1 MSESVRWNSQSL
13 DRWAEKYA
21 QGKFVD
27 LGGRKTHYIE
37 KGQGEPL
44 ILLHGFFYD
53 TYLWAEN
60 IDALARHFKVYAID
74 LWGCGYS
81 AREPLDFGYPQYAG
95 LVQLFMDAMG
105 IERASFAGQSMG
117 AGTAMKFCVEYRQ
130 RVNKMVLV
138 SAAGLPNPLPA
149 IAKFFNL
156 PMVGELFLGMDTD
169 AFRKSALKDVFFHD
183 KSLVT
188 DAYFENVTRPQKIE
202 KSIEAGLK
210 IQRNRFFDTLSD
222 EIARLGAMAVPTLL
236 VWGRED
242 KAIPVERGEDMH
254 RILIGSRLEI
264 LDKAG
269 HVSNFEQA
277 EQFNRLALE
286 FLLT

>member
-1 MSESVRWNSQSL
+1 MSESVRWNSQPHDL
-13 DRWAEKYA
+13 WAGKHA

-27 LGGRKTHYIE
+27 FGGRKTHYIE
-37 KGQGEPL
+37 KGEGAPL

-53 TYLWAEN
+53 SYLWAEN
-60 IDALARHFKVYAID
+60 IDVLAQHFKVYAID

-81 AREPLDFGYPQYAG
+81 AREPLDFGYSQYADQ
-95 LVQLFMDAMG
+95 VRLFMDAMG
-105 IERASFAGQSMG
+105 IQQASFAGQSMG
-117 AGTAMKFCVEYRQ
+117 AGTAIKFCVQHRG
-130 RVNKMVLV
+130 RVKNLVMV

-149 IAKFFNL
+149 MAKFFNL
-156 PMVGELFLGMDTD
+156 PMIGEFFLGMDTD
-169 AFRKSALKDVFFHD
+169 AFRKTALKDVFIHD

-188 DAYFENVTRPQKIE
+188 DAYFAEVTRPQKIE

-222 EIARLGAMAVPTLL
+222 EIAQLGGMGVPALL

-242 KAIPVERGEDMH
+242 KAIPVESGEDIH
-254 RILIGSRLEI
+254 CILKGSRLEI

-277 EQFNRLALE
+277 ERFNTLALE
-286 FLLT
+286 FLLA

>member
-1 MSESVRWNSQSL
+1 MSQFVRWNSQSL
-13 DRWAEKYA
+13 DTWAAKNA
-21 QGKFVD
+21 KGKFVD

-37 KGQGEPL
+37 KGEGEPL

-53 TYLWAEN
+53 SYLWAEN
-60 IDALARHFKVYAID
+60 IDTLAQHFKVYAID

-81 AREPLDFGYPQYAG
+81 AREPFDFGYVQYAEQ
-95 LVQLFMDAMG
+95 VRLFMDAVG
-105 IERASFAGQSMG
+105 IERASFVGQSMG
-117 AGTAMKFCVEYRQ
+117 AGTAIKFCVQSRK
-130 RVNKMVLV
+130 RVNKLVMV

-149 IAKFFNL
+149 MAKFFNL
-156 PMVGELFLGMDTD
+156 PMIGEFFLGMKTD
-169 AFRKSALKDVFFHD
+169 VFRRTALKDVFIHD
-183 KSLVT
+183 RALVT
-188 DAYFENVTRPQKIE
+188 DSYFENVTRPQKIE

-222 EIARLGAMAVPTLL
+222 EISLLSGMGVPTLL

-242 KAIPVERGEDMH
+242 RAIPVQVGEDMH
-254 RILIGSRLEI
+254 RVLKGSHLEI

-277 EQFNRLALE
+277 ERFNRLALA